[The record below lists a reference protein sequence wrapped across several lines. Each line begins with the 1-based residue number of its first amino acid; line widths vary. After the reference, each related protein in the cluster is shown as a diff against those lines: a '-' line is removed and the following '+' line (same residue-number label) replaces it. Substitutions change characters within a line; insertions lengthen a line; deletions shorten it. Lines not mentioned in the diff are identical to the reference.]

1 MCRLFLKKRK
11 IMETDEKDVQTLMK
25 HIEDLHKENQRLT
38 EKLKVVH
45 SVSDRLLS
53 AEEAATVLKV
63 SKDWIYRRQRWKTLP
78 FTVVL
83 SERKILFSLK
93 GILKYLEEKQHA
105 GSGVQEG

>member
-1 MCRLFLKKRK
+1 
-11 IMETDEKDVQTLMK
+11 METD
-25 HIEDLHKENQRLT
+25 
-38 EKLKVVH
+38 
-45 SVSDRLLS
+45 RLLTV
-53 AEEAATVLKV
+53 EEAAEVLRV

-105 GSGVQEG
+105 GTGIS